1 MWRSGRWSVALGNVC
16 ARVYR
21 NKASAITAMISIAG
35 TTTGGTNHASIGV
48 GAGVA
53 GFCGSED
60 ECGVSVIVCIL
71 SKGTSWLRA
80 ERQQDASRSLRP
92 IYFLT
97 TALFQS
103 SIFLTQN
110 NCVNHRAK
118 RAWWAN
124 GSRRNRF
131 GNKRFFVGARISD
144 LRRNTPRLSGLVNA
158 PERGPRSRR
167 IIGGSSRCESAR
179 VMESDLKRTDYSVS
193 IKNRARSVF
202 MGCLSRNTAG

>member
-1 MWRSGRWSVALGNVC
+1 MSLWFAGLLGADSGPTPAACAATNVLQVRLPAL
-16 ARVYR
+16 
-21 NKASAITAMISIAG
+21 S
-35 TTTGGTNHASIGV
+35 
-48 GAGVA
+48 
-53 GFCGSED
+53 
-60 ECGVSVIVCIL
+60 
-71 SKGTSWLRA
+71 
-80 ERQQDASRSLRP
+80 
-92 IYFLT
+92 
-97 TALFQS
+97 QS

-202 MGCLSRNTAG
+202 MGCLSRNT